1 MAVAPDLQ
9 TLPHRAKFD
18 RLLER
23 FAGLVGTP
31 HAAIVAFS
39 GGVDSTLLLK
49 AGTLA
54 IGDRCLGV
62 IARSE
67 TLTDDEYE
75 KAAALAADH
84 GFNLRAVAYSELA
97 IDNYAD
103 NPINRCYFC
112 KHELYSRLTGL
123 AAELGVDTI
132 VEGSNAD
139 DVGDWRPGMKAA
151 AELNVI
157 SPLREADLHK
167 SEIRDLARA
176 LGLANWD
183 KPSNPCLSSRI
194 VYGQKIDRE
203 KLRQVAEG
211 EAFLRGLGLRQVR
224 VRHHGEIARIEVAPD
239 EMDRLLTPENR
250 AATADRLRALGFR
263 HVTIDLLGYR
273 TGSLNEGRV
282 PPSSSTP
289 DH

>member
-9 TLPHRAKFD
+9 SLPHRAKFE
-18 RLLER
+18 RLLDR
-23 FAGLVGTP
+23 FAALDRV
-31 HAAIVAFS
+31 IVAYS

-54 IGDRCLGV
+54 IGERCLGV

-67 TLTDDEYE
+67 TLTDDEY
-75 KAAALAADH
+75 AGAMALAAGH
-84 GFNLRAVAYSELA
+84 GFNVHSIEYSELA
-97 IDNYAD
+97 VEGYAE

-123 AAELGVDTI
+123 AAELGIGTI

-139 DVGDWRPGMKAA
+139 DVGDWRPGLKAV

-157 SPLREADLHK
+157 SPLREAGLNK
-167 SEIRDLARA
+167 AEIRELARA

-183 KPSNPCLSSRI
+183 KPSNPCLSSR
-194 VYGQKIDRE
+194 VAYGLKIDRE

-224 VRHHGEIARIEVAPD
+224 VRHHGEIARIEVAPE
-239 EMDRLLTPENR
+239 EMDRLLLPEHR
-250 AATADRLRALGFR
+250 AAAAEKLRALGFR
-263 HVTIDLLGYR
+263 HVAVDLLGYR
-273 TGSLNEGRV
+273 TGSLNEGHLERDNGTAAAHRV
-282 PPSSSTP
+282 
-289 DH
+289 